1 MLIPKKMNKKNW
13 SLALIVLFMTWGFY
27 ACSNRT
33 DNKDSVERANDMND
47 MKDSSNA
54 PIPIDDGDAKFA
66 VDAAD
71 GGLMEVEL
79 GNLAQQ
85 KATTQRVKDFGAMMV
100 RDHSK
105 ANDQLHALATAKN
118 ISVPSSVSED
128 KMKMINNLREKNG
141 MDFDREYIDHM
152 VSDHKD
158 DIDMFEKMADKG
170 KDDGLRSFASTTLAT
185 LRAHLDSAQNIQTM
199 LKNRK

>member
-1 MLIPKKMNKKNW
+1 MNMKKL
-13 SLALIVLFMTWGFY
+13 SLALLVLFTTWGFT

-47 MKDSSNA
+47 MKDSSDA
-54 PIPIDDGDAKFA
+54 PMPIDDDDAKFA
-66 VDAAD
+66 VNAAD
-71 GGLMEVEL
+71 GGMMEVEL

-85 KATTQRVKDFGAMMV
+85 KATSQRVKDFGAMMV

-105 ANDQLHALATAKN
+105 ANDQLRALASAKN

-128 KMKMINNLREKNG
+128 KMKMINDLREKNG
-141 MDFDREYIDHM
+141 MDFDRDYIDHM

-158 DIDMFEKMADKG
+158 DVDMFEKMANNG

-185 LRAHLDSAQNIQTM
+185 LRAHLDSARTIQDM
-199 LKNRK
+199 LKNNKR